1 MSRTWMTL
9 YLPVS

>member
-1 MSRTWMTL
+1 MSRMWMTL